1 MRSQEA
7 IRQFDKKI
15 PGGSMRHVLWVEKN
29 GPELLATEL
38 EKRLPEGTPVDR
50 GRLKAAYEFEVRGQ
64 LLTVGNDEFFAV
76 AAKRNGP
83 PYDLSEIIVQEA
95 EAILNS
101 TTFLPD
107 MAREAYLMA
116 RLRSSLPPGKA
127 LGLV

>member
-1 MRSQEA
+1 MKSEEA
-7 IRQFDKKI
+7 IREFDKKI
-15 PGGSMRHVLWVEKN
+15 PGGSKRHVLWVEKN
-29 GPELLATEL
+29 GPEMLATEL

-50 GRLKAAYEFEVRGQ
+50 CRLKAVYEFEVSGQ

-83 PYDLSEIIVQEA
+83 PYALSEIIVQEA

-101 TTFLPD
+101 TTFLHD
-107 MAREAYLMA
+107 VAHGAFLMA

-127 LGLV
+127 LVGG